1 MGYLPVA
8 TKMSECV
15 PCDLSA
21 GAAVLIKT
29 YCKLPDEGCKKITKK
44 FQEGNMTLRQLGE
57 KVKADRRFM
66 QFLAKETSID
76 LTLAQVLKKEKE
88 V

>member
-1 MGYLPVA
+1 
-8 TKMSECV
+8 MSECV

-29 YCKLPDEGCKKITKK
+29 YCKEDCEKISKK
-44 FQEGNMTLRQLGE
+44 FQQGNMTLRQLGE
-57 KVKADRRFM
+57 KLDADRGFM
-66 QFLAKETSID
+66 QFLAKETSLD
-76 LTLAQVLKKEKE
+76 LTLAQVIKKKEE

>member
-1 MGYLPVA
+1 
-8 TKMSECV
+8 MSECH

-21 GAAVLIKT
+21 GAAVLVKT
-29 YCKLPDEGCKKITKK
+29 YCKLPDEACGKLAKE
-44 FQEGNMTLRQLGE
+44 FQKGNMTLRDLGE

-66 QFLAKETSID
+66 QFLAKETSLD
-76 LTLAQVLKKEKE
+76 LTLAQVLKKKE